1 MLNLNT
7 CTQLTNKH
15 FKLSQSGA
23 LKLSPKLYYASTKC
37 QKSRSQWPCILGVVL
52 RPLAC

>member
-15 FKLSQSGA
+15 FKLSQSGT
-23 LKLSPKLYYASTKC
+23 LKLSPKLYLCLLNARKANPSGRAFY
-37 QKSRSQWPCILGVVL
+37 GVGL
-52 RPLAC
+52 